1 MVPVFF
7 VGKKNRKRRMVQNLN
22 ESIVKNNYP
31 LPLISDIVENIGIQ
45 KVFTKI
51 NLRWDY
57 NNV

>member
-22 ESIVKNNYP
+22 KSIVKNNYP
-31 LPLISDIVENIGIQ
+31 LPLISDIVKNIGIQ